1 MAEHKLT
8 LRQVEDIFLEAARE
22 ILEIP
27 EDNSTVRLAYGAD
40 SKTGSA
46 PNHNVTGNVCYV
58 IISPVNDGYENQ
70 HHIGYDSAE
79 GSDLLTEVDEYTEEY
94 SVLFSC
100 YGADSYEM
108 ARKIRDGLYG
118 EKCKSL
124 LRGYKIYFVVG
135 SPRLISAS
143 EMINTRWVDRCD
155 LTAEF
160 YSSVRVERADAVGRI
175 DKVAVNLA
183 P

>member
-1 MAEHKLT
+1 M
-8 LRQVEDIFLEAARE
+8 EDIFLEATRE

-27 EDNSTVRLAYGAD
+27 EDNSTVRLAYGAG

-46 PNHNVTGNVCYV
+46 PMHDTKSSVCYV
-58 IISPVNDGYENQ
+58 TVNPTNDGYGNQ
-70 HHIGYDSAE
+70 HHIHYDSAE
-79 GSDLLTEVDEYTEEY
+79 ESDLLTEVDEYTEEY
-94 SVLFSC
+94 SAAFSC
-100 YGADSYEM
+100 YGDDSYEM

-118 EKCKSL
+118 EKCKSF

-135 SPRLISAS
+135 SSRIIPTREL
-143 EMINTRWVDRCD
+143 INTRWVDRYD

-175 DKVAVNLA
+175 DKVTVNLA